1 MEVLERMENLF
12 TTAEASEYLKVSE
25 LTVRRYIKDGK
36 LKSSKIGRL
45 HRISESALREF
56 VEAQGDRQAK
66 TKGD

>member
-1 MEVLERMENLF
+1 MENLF

-36 LKSSKIGRL
+36 LKSSKIGRQ

-56 VEAQGDRQAK
+56 VEVQEDKQAK
-66 TKGD
+66 IKGD